1 MFFLKRTPWY
11 SLLILNMYVSLYGI
25 FFSPPGTEEVES
37 PRVVTVM
44 LPEHRGYFVQ
54 HLGYFL
60 ATFLLMAF
68 IVLAVVVLTRRRK
81 KRGTVPLTF
90 IFLLLTLARHFYY
103 GGKTQC
109 SRAFCPFCF
118 F

>member
-1 MFFLKRTPWY
+1 MVCDFC
-11 SLLILNMYVSLYGI
+11 LI
-25 FFSPPGTEEVES
+25 GTEDVES

-60 ATFLLMAF
+60 ATFLLIAF

-90 IFLLLTLARHFYY
+90 AFLLLTLARHLYY
-103 GGKTQC
+103 DGKTQWTKSFVSFC
-109 SRAFCPFCF
+109 VSRNGV
-118 F
+118 

>member
-1 MFFLKRTPWY
+1 M
-11 SLLILNMYVSLYGI
+11 
-25 FFSPPGTEEVES
+25 
-37 PRVVTVM
+37 VTVM

-81 KRGTVPLTF
+81 KRGIVPLTF
-90 IFLLLTLARHFYY
+90 TLLLLALARLFGYE
-103 GGKTQC
+103 GKTQWSRVLC
-109 SRAFCPFCF
+109 SFCF
-118 F
+118 PEMEYELRTYDR

>member
-1 MFFLKRTPWY
+1 MFFP
-11 SLLILNMYVSLYGI
+11 I
-25 FFSPPGTEEVES
+25 GTEDVES

-68 IVLAVVVLTRRRK
+68 IVLAVVVLTRRRI
-81 KRGTVPLTF
+81 KRGIVPLT
-90 IFLLLTLARHFYY
+90 LTLWSEFERHFYY
-103 GGKTQC
+103 GGGGHSGAQSDVLFVFQKWSMSCVHMSGKKQL
-109 SRAFCPFCF
+109 
-118 F
+118 

>member
-1 MFFLKRTPWY
+1 MC
-11 SLLILNMYVSLYGI
+11 
-25 FFSPPGTEEVES
+25 SPPPVGTEEVES

-68 IVLAVVVLTRRRK
+68 VVLAVVVLTRRRK
-81 KRGTVPLTF
+81 KRGTAPLTLPPRSEF
-90 IFLLLTLARHFYY
+90 STM
-103 GGKTQC
+103 
-109 SRAFCPFCF
+109 P
-118 F
+118 

>member
-1 MFFLKRTPWY
+1 M
-11 SLLILNMYVSLYGI
+11 
-25 FFSPPGTEEVES
+25 
-37 PRVVTVM
+37 VTVM

-81 KRGTVPLTF
+81 KRGTASLTF
-90 IFLLLTLARHFYY
+90 ALLSVLARHFKHE
-103 GGKTQC
+103 GKTEQSLTFFLF
-109 SRAFCPFCF
+109 SRNGVRAAYI
-118 F
+118 

>member
-1 MFFLKRTPWY
+1 MIC
-11 SLLILNMYVSLYGI
+11 SLVILLFIHPLFELYCVL
-25 FFSPPGTEEVES
+25 FPPLGTEDAES

-81 KRGTVPLTF
+81 KRGAAPLNF
-90 IFLLLTLARHFYY
+90 HPLVV
-103 GGKTQC
+103 
-109 SRAFCPFCF
+109 
-118 F
+118 